1 MALFQ
6 KGVSGNLKG
15 RPKGTGKTQLKKQ
28 QELQEKLMQKRLKN
42 ALSMLDNIERERHAL
57 IEAYIMG
64 DGGYE
69 YLDS

>member
-1 MALFQ
+1 MSLFQ
-6 KGVSGNLKG
+6 KGVSGNPKG

-28 QELQEKLMQKRLKN
+28 QELHEKLMQKRLQN

-64 DGGYE
+64 DDGFGYLE
-69 YLDS
+69 S

>member
-6 KGVSGNLKG
+6 KGVSGNPKG
-15 RPKGTGKTQLKKQ
+15 RPKGTGNNQLKKQ
-28 QELQEKLMQKRLKN
+28 QELHEKLMQRRLKN

-64 DGGYE
+64 DGGYN
-69 YLDS
+69 YPDN